1 MNRRLNNVNDYHKVL
16 WDWEDVKEL
25 MSQTEEDF
33 LKFYGPTKTKRA
45 GVRARKRVIRMI
57 DMLYGIRKKLL
68 KQRQDY
74 DSEY

>member
-1 MNRRLNNVNDYHKVL
+1 MSKRLNNVNDYHKAL
-16 WDWEDVKEL
+16 WDWEDIKDL
-25 MSQTEEDF
+25 MAQIEDDF

-45 GVRARKRVIRMI
+45 GVRARKRVMQMI
-57 DMLYGIRKKLL
+57 NMLYEVRVKLL

>member
-1 MNRRLNNVNDYHKVL
+1 MSKRLNNVNDYHKAL

-25 MSQTEEDF
+25 MMQVEEDF

-45 GVRARKRVIRMI
+45 GVRARKRI
-57 DMLYGIRKKLL
+57 MLAINKLYEVRVKLL